1 MACAMA
7 RKRHFRFGLPIVFA
21 GRLSVG
27 GSGPGYQRVR
37 LAVVANSS
45 APGSGLADSDLSD

>member
-1 MACAMA
+1 MA
-7 RKRHFRFGLPIVFA
+7 RKRHFRFGLPIVF
-21 GRLSVG
+21 GRPSVG